1 VVLAVVVQILVH
13 QLEVMVGLE
22 VEVEPLIQ
30 LILPLQD
37 RVTLQAHHHHR
48 VMMVGLELIQLLPQQ
63 EQAVEQLLLEQIIQ
77 GQLEVLEELGQLT
90 IFLVQVLPML
100 AVVVAEQDMQLHQQ
114 QEGQQ
119 EQEEV
124 EQGLVLVMVVTAL
137 PIWAVGV
144 AVVVVIMRVVQ
155 EVRA

>member
-1 VVLAVVVQILVH
+1 
-13 QLEVMVGLE
+13 
-22 VEVEPLIQ
+22 
-30 LILPLQD
+30 
-37 RVTLQAHHHHR
+37 
-48 VMMVGLELIQLLPQQ
+48 MMVGLELIQVLPQQ

-100 AVVVAEQDMQLHQQ
+100 AVVVAEQDIQLHQE
-114 QEGQQ
+114 QEEQQ

-137 PIWAVGV
+137 PIWAVEV
-144 AVVVVIMRVVQ
+144 AVVVVLMRVVQ